1 MNKIPVR
8 KIIQEV
14 KAETGL
20 LEKLAWAS
28 QMLRITIENIYMM
41 IAPLLHLAALAG
53 LAYLMY
59 ILAQK
64 AM

>member
-1 MNKIPVR
+1 MNEIPVR